1 MHVDQHESGLAGGW
15 RTKNRDSG
23 GRLEA
28 PEVLEDLA
36 SILRR
41 RPPARLPA
49 GPRTLLRQLR
59 EDDDLARRVWS
70 HPMFVDLV
78 RWVKRHYP
86 QYPDAWEEM
95 AIYALSRADACR
107 TGRCSAVQVRAG
119 MADTGWWVDWR
130 GRHSERNDGLLRTV
144 DPEVLIDEPP
154 SATIPVEER
163 GSGQMGPVAY
173 LASVLGGDLPE
184 KARELIERAS
194 DVAQEHYVML
204 ALVTGLHGEAL
215 LAQGQALNTVNRA
228 RRLTGQLPSDWPST
242 VRKAVVHLL
251 AGTPKDPGLL
261 LAWATVEPNEVPS
274 EVRRRWRGL
283 VAVVD
288 PHVGRLPEPDRRR
301 HRDQAR
307 RWTPSTPAQDAIAV

>member
-15 RTKNRDSG
+15 RTTNRVSG

-49 GPRTLLRQLR
+49 GPRTLLRQMR

-70 HPMFVDLV
+70 HPMFAELV

-107 TGRCSAVQVRAG
+107 AGRCSPVQVRAG

-130 GRHSERNDGLLRTV
+130 GRHSERRDGLLRDV
-144 DPEVLIDEPP
+144 DPEDLIDEP
-154 SATIPVEER
+154 SATIPGEQ
-163 GSGQMGPVAY
+163 GSGLIGPVAY
-173 LASVLGGDLPE
+173 LETVLGGDLPE
-184 KARELIERAS
+184 RARELIERGS
-194 DVAQEHYVML
+194 DVAQQHYVTL
-204 ALVTGLHGEAL
+204 AQVTGLQGEAL

-228 RRLTGQLPSDWPST
+228 RRLTGQLPADWPST

-251 AGTPKDPGLL
+251 AGTPRDPGLL
-261 LAWATVEPNEVPS
+261 LMWATVDPDEVPS
-274 EVRRRWRGL
+274 DVRRQWRGM
-283 VAVVD
+283 VAVID
-288 PHVGRLPEPDRRR
+288 PRVGRLQEPDRRR

-307 RWTPSTPAQDAIAV
+307 RWTPSTHVQDAIAV